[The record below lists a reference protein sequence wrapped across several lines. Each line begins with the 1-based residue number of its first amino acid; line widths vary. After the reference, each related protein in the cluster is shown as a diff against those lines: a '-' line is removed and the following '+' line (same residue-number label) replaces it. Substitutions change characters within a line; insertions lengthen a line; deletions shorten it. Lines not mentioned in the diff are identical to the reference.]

1 MSERVAHYG
10 ELAEDLD
17 LESQTILVVTG
28 ASIEEVKAI
37 VLTEAALP
45 TDGETLE
52 DDEVSAYGFVEVEG
66 GVLAMEHTG
75 YADPSVAALV
85 QLSLGGRKAA
95 VVRDNIQAHVRFGC
109 ARDGALIFDD
119 HEYIFIDSAA
129 RSRVPD
135 ELRPLFDLAWIDV
148 DADEVDEDTDPTAVA
163 LAMAELAT
171 GVVLMA
177 EDFERLEELPRSDW
191 HGVRM
196 MRYVEGLEGGE

>member
-1 MSERVAHYG
+1 VNAWS
-10 ELAEDLD
+10 
-17 LESQTILVVTG
+17 TT
-28 ASIEEVKAI
+28 ASW
-37 VLTEAALP
+37 
-45 TDGETLE
+45 
-52 DDEVSAYGFVEVEG
+52 
-66 GVLAMEHTG
+66 H
-75 YADPSVAALV
+75 
-85 QLSLGGRKAA
+85 
-95 VVRDNIQAHVRFGC
+95 
-109 ARDGALIFDD
+109 GALIFDD

-148 DADEVDEDTDPTAVA
+148 DADEVDEDADPTAVA

-171 GVVLMA
+171 GVVLTA